1 MHLRCTFIHFIHRSS
16 VPSGFSFANQ
26 LKFYR
31 KKLKLNIDCVT
42 TTKTTSFNKY
52 ICSSIKT
59 INPVVCCYW
68 YCVRRSTHNAI
79 PLFGMPFVND
89 SYIVQLIYY
98 FFVLFWRYEQTA
110 TVYYS
115 LFFYCCSALVC
126 WCFAAGWIWARHVCL
141 WYERCWNGTFL
152 ANPAPS
158 YKSLRF

>member
-1 MHLRCTFIHFIHRSS
+1 MHFYSLYSSPS
-16 VPSGFSFANQ
+16 VPLGFSFANQ

-89 SYIVQLIYY
+89 SYIVQPITISSFY
-98 FFVLFWRYEQTA
+98 FDVTNKLRLCIIRFSSTAAVLLCVDVLQLVGFERVMFVFGTNAVEM
-110 TVYYS
+110 
-115 LFFYCCSALVC
+115 
-126 WCFAAGWIWARHVCL
+126 
-141 WYERCWNGTFL
+141 ERF
-152 ANPAPS
+152 
-158 YKSLRF
+158 